1 MLINLAKNKQINE
14 TIIKNKI
21 DMKIFQSIK
30 INDPSIKNLL
40 RDSIPLDIIE
50 NVVEFLKNIVVGNED
65 HETIFAQILKEDII
79 ILSKK

>member
-1 MLINLAKNKQINE
+1 MINLAKNKQINE